1 MYDLTD
7 NLPNFLIIKNISFLS
22 NNIKIYKRDYSNFNE
37 TSLTKDIQSND
48 REEVLNENPDPNTM
62 FDSFHT

>member
-22 NNIKIYKRDYSNFNE
+22 NNIKKYKRDYSNFNE